1 MPGPIGRQTVT
12 ILEAPLVDG
21 DYQTK
26 VRDWDHPVPTVV
38 PGVTVDYTSNSR
50 VRQAGDQ
57 TTTRALL
64 LMPPRAKRI
73 TEVMRVLW
81 DGRTWD
87 VDGVPAHA
95 AGAGP
100 LSGQVINLLEVKG
113 A

>member
-12 ILEAPLVDG
+12 VLEAALVDG
-21 DYQTK
+21 DYNTS
-26 VRDWDHPVPTVV
+26 VRDWDHPTRTPV
-38 PGVTVDYTSNSR
+38 PGCTVDYTSNSR

-57 TTTRALL
+57 TTTRAQL
-64 LMPPRAKRI
+64 LMPPRAM
-73 TEVMRVLW
+73 TVTTGMRVEW

-95 AGAGP
+95 EGAGP
-100 LSGQVINLLEVKG
+100 LSGQVVALLEVKG

>member
-12 ILEAPLVDG
+12 VLEASLVDG
-21 DYQTK
+21 DYNTQ
-26 VRDWDHPVPTVV
+26 VHDWDHPTPTVV
-38 PGVTVDYTSNSR
+38 SGCTIDYTSNSR

-64 LMPPRAKRI
+64 LMPPRAMTI
-73 TEVMRVLW
+73 TTGMRVAW

-95 AGAGP
+95 EGAGP
-100 LSGQVINLLEVKG
+100 LSGQAVNLLEVKG
-113 A
+113 G